1 MNAHELLE
9 SLSLLDENERIEAKR
24 AQDAG
29 KSMLETICAFANEP
43 QLGGGWLLLG
53 VVPDEQALFP
63 GYAVEGVANPD
74 KLSADLASQCASTFN
89 TPLRVEIRTESL
101 QGKPVVVVRVP
112 EASAQEKPV
121 YFKAT
126 GLPRGAFRRIGSTDQ
141 RCTEDDLEA
150 LFVLIRDF
158 LDQKSNDEN
167 VGFLERLSEITIEG
181 PEDFSENFDLY
192 LSGEK
197 SLDAALR

>member
-1 MNAHELLE
+1 MTTKELLWRE
-9 SLSLLDENERIEAKR
+9 IEHLD
-24 AQDAG
+24 
-29 KSMLETICAFANEP
+29 
-43 QLGGGWLLLG
+43 
-53 VVPDEQALFP
+53 
-63 GYAVEGVANPD
+63 
-74 KLSADLASQCASTFN
+74 
-89 TPLRVEIRTESL
+89 
-101 QGKPVVVVRVP
+101 
-112 EASAQEKPV
+112 
-121 YFKAT
+121 
-126 GLPRGAFRRIGSTDQ
+126 
-141 RCTEDDLEA
+141 EDDLEA